1 MLCKLNFLQKYVIV
15 SYALGS
21 AHENF
26 CVGISAPLE
35 KFGRLN
41 RA

>member
-1 MLCKLNFLQKYVIV
+1 MLYKLNFLQKHVIV

-21 AHENF
+21 THENF
-26 CVGISAPLE
+26 GVGIGAPHE

-41 RA
+41 RT

>member
-26 CVGISAPLE
+26 GVGIEAPHE

>member
-1 MLCKLNFLQKYVIV
+1 MPCKLNFLQKYVIV

-26 CVGISAPLE
+26 GVGIGAPHE
-35 KFGRLN
+35 KFWRLN